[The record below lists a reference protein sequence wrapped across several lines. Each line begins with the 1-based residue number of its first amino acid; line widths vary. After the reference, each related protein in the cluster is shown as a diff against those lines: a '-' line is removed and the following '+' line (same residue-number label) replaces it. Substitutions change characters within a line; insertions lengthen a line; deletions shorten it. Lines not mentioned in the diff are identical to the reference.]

1 MTTLNKVQDVFLG
14 DTAIFASAWD
24 LVDVNAFLLGK
35 VSNSWSRQGFST
47 RACISSVITWGCSR
61 YFVLDLVLSD
71 NVSSNWLR

>member
-35 VSNSWSRQGFST
+35 VSNSW
-47 RACISSVITWGCSR
+47 GCSR